1 MRILFMQLLLPI
13 ACYFIGVA
21 VGKRI
26 GAVKITQTNIGDD
39 SIQHVGY
46 TPEQMGYDK

>member
-1 MRILFMQLLLPI
+1 MTILFWHIVLPI
-13 ACYFIGVA
+13 ATYFIGII
-21 VGKRI
+21 I
-26 GAVKITQTNIGDD
+26 GALIILKKDKRKTAEDD

>member
-1 MRILFMQLLLPI
+1 MRIIITQLLLPI

-21 VGKRI
+21 VGK
-26 GAVKITQTNIGDD
+26 ASEKNKVE
-39 SIQHVGY
+39 IQHVGY